1 MKDIVLN
8 ISKAGVYD
16 EVAKTTSYAGA
27 KMPDDE
33 GAYERIFTTDED
45 RLMLER
51 FWTEAS
57 NGATERMKRYIV
69 EVTFP
74 AVTQSVDLGKD
85 YRVRLR
91 MSNSF
96 DETLK
101 GSIETLLHSYFVNY
115 IVAKWFKFTNKEES
129 ESYGNDAAGAME
141 DALRILFFNRR
152 PKRELAFRR

>member
-1 MKDIVLN
+1 MKDIVLH

-27 KMPDDE
+27 KKTEDE

-51 FWTEAS
+51 FWSEAGD
-57 NGATERMKRYIV
+57 GATEQMKRFV
-69 EVTFP
+69 VD
-74 AVTQSVDLGKD
+74 VDLSID
-85 YRVRLR
+85 YEVKLS
-91 MSNSF
+91 MSDGF
-96 DETLK
+96 DDTLK
-101 GSIETLLHSYFVNY
+101 DSIQTLLHSYFVNY

-141 DALRILFFNRR
+141 DVMKSLYHRKK
-152 PKRELAFRR
+152 PQRELAFRR